1 MLAMYLILINLRNEY
16 MKNNLQILSRKYQL
30 THIRPFK
37 HVAGT
42 NNYVVI
48 AYSEQYKADV
58 VLKIGS
64 KIVIDK
70 EIQALQYFQGA
81 ACPSELER
89 RRGCVQLLGFDQ
101 EFSDV
106 NSALLLEYVYPGNS
120 LKDLFLQGSEEASIA
135 IFAEVVK
142 KLHENKD
149 KKLDYGF
156 FQTIEQRCSFLHS
169 FESYNDRLQKLLPQ
183 AAKVAD
189 QLVASQGKQLLL
201 HGDLHHENV
210 LQRGDDWVMI
220 DPQGVVS
227 ELEYEVGAFIRNPIF
242 MLLEQD
248 NLEQIIAH
256 RFNRLSQLLNLDK
269 QRIIDW
275 SFVQAILAACYAEQD
290 GQDAA
295 QQYFI
300 EIAEMIVKYKTHH
313 IK

>member
-1 MLAMYLILINLRNEY
+1 MLVMLLILINLRIEY

-37 HVAGT
+37 HVGVT

-48 AYSEQYKADV
+48 AYSDQYKADV
-58 VLKIGS
+58 VLKIGI
-64 KIVIDK
+64 KAVIDK
-70 EIQALQYFQGA
+70 EIQALQCFQGA
-81 ACPSELER
+81 ACPPELER
-89 RRGCVQLLGFDQ
+89 RRGCVQLLGFDR

-120 LKDLFLQGSEEASIA
+120 LKDLFSQGKEEESIE

-142 KLHENKD
+142 KLHAFPRSYKIG
-149 KKLDYGF
+149 KIS
-156 FQTIEQRCSFLHS
+156 TTEQRLSLLHS
-169 FESYNDRLQKLLPQ
+169 FESQNNRLKKLLPQ

-189 QLVASQGKQLLL
+189 QLVASQGKQILL
-201 HGDLHHENV
+201 HGDLHHENI

-220 DPQGVVS
+220 DPQGVVG

-275 SFVQAILAACYAEQD
+275 SFVQAVLAACYSEQD

-300 EIAEMIVKYKTHH
+300 EIAEMIVKYKTQSD
-313 IK
+313 

>member
-1 MLAMYLILINLRNEY
+1 MNHEIQYLSQ
-16 MKNNLQILSRKYQL
+16 KWQL
-30 THIRPFK
+30 THIRLFK
-37 HVAGT
+37 HIAVT

-48 AYSEQYKADV
+48 AYSDQYKADV

-70 EIQALQYFQGA
+70 EIQALQYFQGD
-81 ACPSELER
+81 
-89 RRGCVQLLGFDQ
+89 GCVQLLGFDQ

-106 NSALLLEYVYPGNS
+106 NSAMLLEYIHPGNS
-120 LKDLFLQGSEEASIA
+120 LKDLFLQGSEEESIE

-142 KLHENKD
+142 KLHAFPRSYKIG
-149 KKLDYGF
+149 KIP
-156 FQTIEQRCSFLHS
+156 TTEQRLSLLHS
-169 FESYNDRLQKLLPQ
+169 FESQNNRFKKLLPQ

-189 QLVASQGKQLLL
+189 QLVASQGTQILL
-201 HGDLHHENV
+201 HGDLHHENI

-220 DPQGVVS
+220 DPQGVVG

-269 QRIIDW
+269 QRIIDS
-275 SFVQAILAACYAEQD
+275 SFVQALLAACYSEQD
-290 GQDAA
+290 GQDATLK
-295 QQYFI
+295 YFI
-300 EIAEMIVKYKTHH
+300 EIAEMIVKYKTHQ